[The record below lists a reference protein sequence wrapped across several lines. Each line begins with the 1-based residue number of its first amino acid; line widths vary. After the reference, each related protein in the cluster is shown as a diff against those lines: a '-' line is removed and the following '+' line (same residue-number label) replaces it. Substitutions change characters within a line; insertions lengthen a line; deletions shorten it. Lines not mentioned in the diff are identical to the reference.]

1 MIVGLNQSRTVMN
14 RWLFVTLYA
23 TLSLAV
29 QGCAANNATKGA
41 VGGGA
46 LGAGLGAIVGNSVG
60 HNTGA
65 GIAIGTA
72 AGALGGALIGNQF
85 DQEDEA
91 NRRLGNRLAQNQSVL
106 DENRRLIDE
115 LRRRGADVR
124 SSRRG
129 VVINLPDVL
138 FEFDRANLT
147 PEAHRTIAE
156 ISDVL
161 RDVHRSISIEG
172 HTDSI
177 GTVVYNKHL
186 SDRRA
191 QSVEHELARNGV
203 SESQMRSTGFGEGTP
218 IATNNTEAGR
228 ARNRRVEVIV
238 ENEPLARRDSYGAAS
253 PPPVER
259 RDDFRS
265 TPPPPDLRSD
275 PRARQY

>member
-1 MIVGLNQSRTVMN
+1 MLRGRSIVLFRAVLLCALASQAMI
-14 RWLFVTLYA
+14 
-23 TLSLAV
+23 
-29 QGCAANNATKGA
+29 GCATNQATKGA
-41 VGGGA
+41 LAGGA

-72 AGALGGALIGNQF
+72 AGALGGALIGNGL
-85 DQEDEA
+85 DQQDNA
-91 NRRLGNRLAQNQSVL
+91 NRELGSRVAQNQDRL
-106 DENRRLIDE
+106 DENRRLIEE

-138 FEFDRANLT
+138 FDFDRATLT
-147 PEAHRTIAE
+147 PEAHRTIGE

-161 RDVHRSISIEG
+161 RDVRGRTISIEG

-177 GTVVYNKHL
+177 GTVTYNKQL

-191 QSVEHELARNGV
+191 QSVERELSRNGV
-203 SESQMRSTGFGEGTP
+203 SESQMRTQGFGEGSP

-238 ENEPLARRDSYGAAS
+238 EN
-253 PPPVER
+253 
-259 RDDFRS
+259 
-265 TPPPPDLRSD
+265 
-275 PRARQY
+275 